1 MKSGL
6 EVNSISHFYDKHQSL
21 DQVSLH
27 VDAGSV
33 HCLLGASGSG
43 KSTLLRIIAGLEI
56 PITGEIKVNGVTL
69 FDDSTN
75 KLPENRPVG
84 LVFQQYALFPHLT
97 VGANIGYGIRHLNRA
112 QRSEMV
118 DKYLQLIEL
127 QDRRDTMPHELSGG
141 EQQRVAL
148 ARALCCEPQVMLL
161 DEPFSNL
168 DSRLRADLREL
179 TLRLLKDAG
188 VATLLVTH
196 DPQEAFAVSES
207 MTIIESGKVI
217 RSGNVKDLYYQPDSL
232 QVANIFGPINSFT
245 SHRLYAAVPPLSGEI
260 TNLAGQT
267 EEGTMLLRPELI
279 RLRIPNGDANAT
291 VKKSVNEGSTS
302 LLLIELDN
310 QLDLFAR
317 TLNPVPFVIGD
328 RVYAS
333 FS

>member
-207 MTIIESGKVI
+207 MTILESGKVI

>member
-21 DQVSLH
+21 DQVSLR
-27 VDAGSV
+27 VVAGSV

-207 MTIIESGKVI
+207 MTILESGKVI

>member
-27 VDAGSV
+27 VDAGGV

-207 MTIIESGKVI
+207 MTILESGKVI